1 MTGDLSPAVYGYW
14 PIFSIEIE
22 AESLFLSRIA
32 VSSLKRSMDNLTLFG
47 KRLRSIRGRRSRA
60 SVAEAARI
68 SSGYL
73 GELERG
79 EKWPALDIIVE
90 LAKVFAVSP
99 GAFFEFESEEVDPRV
114 LRENLVSVLGNKDT
128 KQLQQALRVV
138 KSLYIG

>member
-1 MTGDLSPAVYGYW
+1 MTGDPSPAVYGYW
-14 PIFSIEIE
+14 PIFSIGIE
-22 AESLFLSRIA
+22 AKSLFLSRFA

-90 LAKVFAVSP
+90 LAKVLAVSP
-99 GAFFEFESEEVDPRV
+99 GAFFEFESEEVDPRA
-114 LRENLVSVLGNKDT
+114 LRENLVSVLENKDT

-138 KSLYIG
+138 KSL